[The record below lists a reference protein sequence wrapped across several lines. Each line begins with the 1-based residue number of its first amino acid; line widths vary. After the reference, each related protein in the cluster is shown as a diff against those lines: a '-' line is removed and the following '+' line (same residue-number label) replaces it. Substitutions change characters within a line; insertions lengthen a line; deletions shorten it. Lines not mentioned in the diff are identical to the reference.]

1 MKRIQRG
8 QLRAPTK
15 VVDLELSQLEASGD
29 TTIPVDGYKCLW
41 CLSRV
46 GGIPAEI
53 SFWDV
58 ESEIEVKAKD
68 IGDSRSAV
76 ERSRVEQS
84 EVSRGNLSA
93 ITLTIAIC
101 TRDHHVE
108 LRQAL
113 LSLREQTDRDFEVL
127 VVDNAPSS
135 HLTAEVV
142 EEINLARCEY
152 VIEPIGGLARARNT
166 ALTHTKTDYVAW
178 IDDDEVADVNWVRS
192 LKEGFA
198 HSSDPVSVCGVMLP
212 AELETEAQIRFEQY
226 GGFNKGRGL
235 VPEILS
241 ADSPSVISP
250 LYPLP
255 AFGSGGNMAFQVR
268 ALHSVGDFDRHLGAG
283 TRTHSGEETKAFAM
297 LLRSGKVVLHWPKA
311 ITWHYHRRDMAAL
324 QKQLYGISA
333 GLPAFYASMIRSDPA
348 VVVDMIRLAPH
359 ALRDL
364 GIRSGGIRSDQ
375 LPLDFPKE
383 LMRARRRGLLAGA
396 FGYAYEVI
404 SGDSK
409 PMSRVSR

>member
-93 ITLTIAIC
+93 ITLAIAIC

-142 EEINLARCEY
+142 EEINLNRPGFPGGSKPWKGWSHGQEAP
-152 VIEPIGGLARARNT
+152 VIE
-166 ALTHTKTDYVAW
+166 
-178 IDDDEVADVNWVRS
+178 EV
-192 LKEGFA
+192 
-198 HSSDPVSVCGVMLP
+198 
-212 AELETEAQIRFEQY
+212 
-226 GGFNKGRGL
+226 
-235 VPEILS
+235 S
-241 ADSPSVISP
+241 A
-250 LYPLP
+250 
-255 AFGSGGNMAFQVR
+255 
-268 ALHSVGDFDRHLGAG
+268 
-283 TRTHSGEETKAFAM
+283 
-297 LLRSGKVVLHWPKA
+297 
-311 ITWHYHRRDMAAL
+311 
-324 QKQLYGISA
+324 
-333 GLPAFYASMIRSDPA
+333 
-348 VVVDMIRLAPH
+348 
-359 ALRDL
+359 
-364 GIRSGGIRSDQ
+364 
-375 LPLDFPKE
+375 
-383 LMRARRRGLLAGA
+383 
-396 FGYAYEVI
+396 
-404 SGDSK
+404 
-409 PMSRVSR
+409 